1 MNFSKKVVETPQ
13 ALSVYLNQLVY
24 ELRSRKKN
32 IVTLSLGESFFDIP
46 FFGIENINFTKGY
59 HYSDSKGLKELRIK
73 IAKFYN
79 QYYFTKINYE
89 KVLISAGSKIILY
102 MCFLSLLNNK
112 EEILIHEPAWLS
124 YKEQVKLANGKPKFF
139 PYNEDLKNLKKYIT
153 KKTKAFVINNPNNPV
168 GKLYSKKELQYIFKI
183 CRQKNIF
190 LIVDE
195 AYSDFV
201 INGKFFSCANLD
213 SNLDNLIIVNS
224 LSKNLGMSGW
234 RIGYLI
240 TNPSFL
246 ILIEKL
252 NQHLITCAPTFLQMY
267 MEKNFEK
274 ILSYTLPQIK
284 NLLYKRQRIQTFLKE
299 LKFEYLEG
307 NSTFYFFIN
316 ISKYNQNAFTLC
328 INLLI
333 DESISIVPGNAY
345 GENTNNFLR
354 ISIGTESEDKIYQSL
369 KILKYKLEDK
379 KYTIENTLKK
389 LDTNSLARFD

>member
-79 QYYFTKINYE
+79 EYYDTNINYE

-153 KKTKAFVINNPNNPV
+153 KKTKAFVVNNPNNPV
-168 GKLYSKKELQYIFKI
+168 GKLYSKKELHYIFKI

-307 NSTFYFFIN
+307 NSTFYFFID

>member
-79 QYYFTKINYE
+79 EYYGTNINYE

-168 GKLYSKKELQYIFKI
+168 GKLYSKKELHYIFKI

>member
-46 FFGIENINFTKGY
+46 YFGIDNINFTKGY

-79 QYYFTKINYE
+79 QYYHTKINYE

-102 MCFLSLLNNK
+102 MCFLSLLNDK

-139 PYNEDLKNLKKYIT
+139 PYNKDLKYLKKYIT

-183 CRQKNIF
+183 CRQKNIY

-213 SNLDNLIIVNS
+213 VKLENLIIVNS

-240 TNPSFL
+240 TNPNFL

-267 MEKNFEK
+267 MEKNFDK

-284 NLLYKRQRIQTFLKE
+284 NLLYKRQRIQTFLRE

-307 NSTFYFFIN
+307 NSTFYFFID
-316 ISKYNQNAFTLC
+316 ISKYKQNAFTLC

-345 GENTNNFLR
+345 GESTNNFLR

-379 KYTIENTLKK
+379 KYTIKNTLKK
-389 LDTNSLARFD
+389 LETNSLARFD

>member
-1 MNFSKKVVETPQ
+1 MNFSKKVIETPQ

-46 FFGIENINFTKGY
+46 YFGIENINFSKGY

-73 IAKFYN
+73 IAEFYN
-79 QYYFTKINYE
+79 QYYNSKINYE
-89 KVLISAGSKIILY
+89 NVLISTGSKIILY

-139 PYNEDLKNLKKYIT
+139 PYNENLKNLKKYIN

-168 GKLYSKKELQYIFKI
+168 GKLYTKKELNYIFKI
-183 CRQKNIF
+183 CKQKKIY

-201 INGKFFSCANLD
+201 IDKKFISSANL
-213 SNLDNLIIVNS
+213 NPKLENLIIVNS
-224 LSKNLGMSGW
+224 LSKNMGMSGW

-240 TNPSFL
+240 ANPNFL
-246 ILIEKL
+246 VLIEKL

-284 NLLYKRQRIQTFLKE
+284 NLLYKRQRIQAFLKK
-299 LKFEYLEG
+299 LKFKFLKG
-307 NSTFYFFIN
+307 NSTFYFFID
-316 ISKYNQNAFTLC
+316 ISEYKQNAFTLC

-333 DESISIVPGNAY
+333 DELISIVPGNAY

-369 KILKYKLEDK
+369 KILKYTLEEK
-379 KYTIENTLKK
+379 KYTIKNTLRK

>member
-1 MNFSKKVVETPQ
+1 MHFSDKVINIPQ

-32 IVTLSLGESFFDIP
+32 IITLSLGESFFDIP
-46 FFGIENINFTKGY
+46 FLGIDDIDFSKGY

-73 IAKFYN
+73 ISEYYNKFYK
-79 QYYFTKINYE
+79 TSIDYE

-102 MCFLSLLNNK
+102 MCFMSLLNNR

-139 PYNEDLKNLKKYIT
+139 PFNEKITKLEKYIG

-168 GKLYSKKELQYIFKI
+168 GKLYTKKELNYIFKVCNKKKI
-183 CRQKNIF
+183 Y

-201 INGKFFSCANLD
+201 INKNFFSCVNLD
-213 SNLDNLIIVNS
+213 KSLKNLIIVNS
-224 LSKNLGMSGW
+224 LSKNFGMSGW

-240 TNPSFL
+240 SNIKFL
-246 ILIEKL
+246 KLIEKL

-267 MEKNFEK
+267 MERNFDK

-284 NLLYKRQRIQTFLKE
+284 NLLYKRKRIKNFLKK
-299 LKFEYLEG
+299 LDFKYLEG
-307 NSTFYFFIN
+307 DSTFYFFID
-316 ISKYNQNAFTLC
+316 ISKYNQNAFALC

-369 KILKYKLEDK
+369 KILKYNLENK
-379 KYTIENTLKK
+379 TFSLNSTLNK
-389 LDTNSLARFD
+389 LDENSLARFK

>member
-1 MNFSKKVVETPQ
+1 
-13 ALSVYLNQLVY
+13 
-24 ELRSRKKN
+24 
-32 IVTLSLGESFFDIP
+32 
-46 FFGIENINFTKGY
+46 
-59 HYSDSKGLKELRIK
+59 
-73 IAKFYN
+73 
-79 QYYFTKINYE
+79 
-89 KVLISAGSKIILY
+89 

-168 GKLYSKKELQYIFKI
+168 GKLYSKKELHYIFKI

-224 LSKNLGMSGW
+224 LSKNMGMSGW

-267 MEKNFEK
+267 MEKNFDK

-307 NSTFYFFIN
+307 NSTFYFFID
-316 ISKYNQNAFTLC
+316 ISKYNQNSFTLC

>member
-46 FFGIENINFTKGY
+46 YFGIENINFTKGY

-79 QYYFTKINYE
+79 QYYYTKINYE

-102 MCFLSLLNNK
+102 MCFLSLLNDK

-183 CRQKNIF
+183 CRQKNIY

-213 SNLDNLIIVNS
+213 IKLENLIIVNS

-240 TNPSFL
+240 TNPNFL

-307 NSTFYFFIN
+307 NSTFYFFID
-316 ISKYNQNAFTLC
+316 ISKYKQNAFTLC

-389 LDTNSLARFD
+389 LDINSLARFD

>member
-79 QYYFTKINYE
+79 EYYGTNINYE

-168 GKLYSKKELQYIFKI
+168 GKLYSKKELHYIFKI

-379 KYTIENTLKK
+379 RYTIENTLKK

>member
-79 QYYFTKINYE
+79 EYYGTNINYE

-168 GKLYSKKELQYIFKI
+168 GKLYSKKELHYIFKI

-224 LSKNLGMSGW
+224 LSKNMGMSGW

-307 NSTFYFFIN
+307 NSTFYFFID

>member
-139 PYNEDLKNLKKYIT
+139 PYNEDLKNLKKYIS

-168 GKLYSKKELQYIFKI
+168 GKLYSKKELHYIFKI

>member
-139 PYNEDLKNLKKYIT
+139 PYNEDLKNLKKYIS